1 MTTKLPLRET
11 DLYQPVKDY
20 LIQNGYTV
28 RSEVVNCDITAIK
41 DDDLIVIELKRSA
54 NIQLLIQA
62 TERQRITDS
71 VYVAIPT
78 PKTKGSRWRGIKRV
92 LRMLEVGLMVVSFDS
107 RKPKVK
113 VMFDPLP
120 YGRKKQ
126 KRRRRAVLREIAERS
141 GDYNTAG
148 STGQKVITAYRE
160 NAIHIACCLD
170 RFGPLSPKRLRALGT
185 GDKTLG
191 ILANNYYGWFQRIDR
206 GVYELTANGRNGLT
220 DYPHLSERYHA
231 IVTESEEEADA
242 PEAKITGD

>member
-1 MTTKLPLRET
+1 MTAKLPQRET
-11 DLYQPVKDY
+11 DLYQPIRDY
-20 LIQNGYTV
+20 LIENGYTV
-28 RSEVVNCDITAIK
+28 RSEVINCDITAVK

-54 NIQLLIQA
+54 NIELLIQA

-120 YGRKKQ
+120 YSRKKQ
-126 KRRRRAVLREIAERS
+126 KRRRRAVLKEIAERS

-148 STGQKVITAYRE
+148 STRQKVITAYRE
-160 NAIHIACCLD
+160 SAIHVACCLD
-170 RFGPLSPKRLRALGT
+170 RFGPLSPRQLRSLGT
-185 GDKTLG
+185 AEKTLT
-191 ILANNYYGWFQRIDR
+191 ILSNNYYGWFQRIAR
-206 GVYELTANGRNGLT
+206 GVYELAAVGKTALSE
-220 DYPHLSERYHA
+220 YPHLLDRYYGM
-231 IVTESEEEADA
+231 IKDPKKDS
-242 PEAKITGD
+242 

>member
-1 MTTKLPLRET
+1 MTAKLPQRET
-11 DLYQPVKDY
+11 DLYQPIRDY
-20 LIQNGYTV
+20 LIENGYTV
-28 RSEVVNCDITAIK
+28 RSEVINCDITAVK

-54 NIQLLIQA
+54 NIELLIQA

-120 YGRKKQ
+120 YSRKKQ
-126 KRRRRAVLREIAERS
+126 KRRRRAVLKEIAERS

-148 STGQKVITAYRE
+148 STRQKVITAYRE
-160 NAIHIACCLD
+160 SAIHVACCLD
-170 RFGPLSPKRLRALGT
+170 RFGPLSPRQLRSLGT
-185 GDKTLG
+185 AEKTLT
-191 ILANNYYGWFQRIDR
+191 ILSNNYYGWFQRIAR
-206 GVYELTANGRNGLT
+206 GVYELAAVGKTALSE
-220 DYPHLSERYHA
+220 YPHLSDRYYGM
-231 IVTESEEEADA
+231 IKDPKKDS
-242 PEAKITGD
+242 